1 VSFAVMRKLAIR
13 KAFTFDEHFR
23 LAGFEILR

>member
-1 VSFAVMRKLAIR
+1 MRKLAIR

-23 LAGFEILR
+23 TAGFEILR